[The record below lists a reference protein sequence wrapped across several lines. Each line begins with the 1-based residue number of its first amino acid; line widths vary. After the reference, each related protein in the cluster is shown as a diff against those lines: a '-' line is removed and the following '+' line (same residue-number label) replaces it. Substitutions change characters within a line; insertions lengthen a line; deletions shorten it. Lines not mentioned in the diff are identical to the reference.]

1 MGDAPDLVERRLRYI
16 RRQIE
21 LDAHAVNVNVQ
32 SARPEGSGPPNRHGM
47 PKLPVGQ
54 HSVKNWPVLDLG
66 DLPNVPLEKWRLE
79 VGGLVENPVTLSWD
93 DFLALPQ
100 ADDVSDFHCVTTW
113 TRYDNHWR
121 GVRFKTIAEL
131 VVPRDEARFV
141 LCTGADHMPGTSI
154 PYTTNL
160 PLARAVEDDVL
171 LVHTWEGRPLPRE
184 HGGPCRLITP
194 KLYAWKG
201 AKWIRRI
208 DFLAE
213 DHKGFWEVR
222 GYSNTAEPW
231 LDDRYAEDQGVGD

>member
-131 VVPRDEARFV
+131 VVPRDEAQFV